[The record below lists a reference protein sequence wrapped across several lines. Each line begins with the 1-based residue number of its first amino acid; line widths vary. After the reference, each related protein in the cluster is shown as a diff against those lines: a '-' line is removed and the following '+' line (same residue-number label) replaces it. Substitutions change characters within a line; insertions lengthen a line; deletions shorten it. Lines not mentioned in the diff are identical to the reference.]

1 MAPQRSSHVHPLS
14 LTQRQCQMLLMLG
27 APVYL
32 PRPRLWTW
40 VTLHKF
46 SIGLLLTFPWPYCHI
61 VELTPRIHLCDYVC
75 QVVPRDSLSAQRAR
89 AQVFLERTMKK
100 KSTSTMS
107 TILWIFIACASKN
120 LDVFELFSGTGKIH
134 AQACWIS
141 GIDCYCGCSW
151 PQNCVMSNLWNSMS
165 KLLPSYIEA
174 RATCEGVGLKFLAP
188 LCCAFPCA
196 NGFPK
201 EPIARPFHFPPNLC
215 IWFVLRVWLVL
226 SDYYD
231 WIRRPSANNIE
242 SMPFSQICSWSHT
255 SFCDHGYQEKNMWL
269 WLQKYQYWG
278 RVFSMHFVKCSASK
292 LVGFCLWE
300 FLVHCWFSSA

>member
-1 MAPQRSSHVHPLS
+1 MAPKRSSQFHPLS

-107 TILWIFIACASKN
+107 TLLWIFIACASKN

-134 AQACWIS
+134 AQARLNLRNWLLLWMLMAPILCNVRPVQIPRQSCFPHTLRQGQPAKVLASNFWHHYAVHFHVQMDSQKNPLPDPSTFHPIYVFDLFFACGLCWVTTTTGS
-141 GIDCYCGCSW
+141 AD
-151 PQNCVMSNLWNSMS
+151 
-165 KLLPSYIEA
+165 
-174 RATCEGVGLKFLAP
+174 
-188 LCCAFPCA
+188 
-196 NGFPK
+196 
-201 EPIARPFHFPPNLC
+201 
-215 IWFVLRVWLVL
+215 RV
-226 SDYYD
+226 
-231 WIRRPSANNIE
+231 
-242 SMPFSQICSWSHT
+242 QT
-255 SFCDHGYQEKNMWL
+255 T
-269 WLQKYQYWG
+269 
-278 RVFSMHFVKCSASK
+278 
-292 LVGFCLWE
+292 
-300 FLVHCWFSSA
+300 

>member
-89 AQVFLERTMKK
+89 AQVCLERTMKK

-107 TILWIFIACASKN
+107 TLLWLFIACASKN

-134 AQACWIS
+134 AQARLNLRNWLLLWMLMAPKLCNVKPVKFHVKAASLIHW
-141 GIDCYCGCSW
+141 GKGNLRRCW
-151 PQNCVMSNLWNSMS
+151 PQIFGTTM
-165 KLLPSYIEA
+165 
-174 RATCEGVGLKFLAP
+174 
-188 LCCAFPCA
+188 
-196 NGFPK
+196 
-201 EPIARPFHFPPNLC
+201 LC
-215 IWFVLRVWLVL
+215 ISMCKWIPKRTHCQTLPL
-226 SDYYD
+226 STQ
-231 WIRRPSANNIE
+231 
-242 SMPFSQICSWSHT
+242 SMYLICSSRVACAEWLLRLDPQTECKQHRINALFSDMFVITHIVLWPWL
-255 SFCDHGYQEKNMWL
+255 SGKNMWL

-300 FLVHCWFSSA
+300 FPVHCWFSSA